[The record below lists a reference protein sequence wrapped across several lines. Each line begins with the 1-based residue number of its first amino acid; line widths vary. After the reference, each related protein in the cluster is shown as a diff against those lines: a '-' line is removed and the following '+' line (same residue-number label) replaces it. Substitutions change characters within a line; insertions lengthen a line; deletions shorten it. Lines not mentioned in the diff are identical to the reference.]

1 MKFFFNTFI
10 YDPLYNGLVFLIDIM
25 PGHEVGWAVVIL
37 TLLVKILLYPLAK
50 KAVLTQKAMTAVEEE
65 VKVLREKYKD
75 NKEEQARKLM
85 ALYKERGIS
94 PFASFFTLLLQIPII
109 LALYFVFASGL
120 PEIMTERLYSFV
132 SVPGSVDMIFLGFFD
147 MAAKS
152 WPLALLAGLSQFIHA
167 YISVPHPKKPT
178 GTPSFQ
184 EDFARSMSIQVKYVF
199 PVIIVFVAHSLA
211 AAVALYWAAGNVFSI
226 AQEFLIRRH
235 LPPTPP
241 EARA

>member
-1 MKFFFNTFI
+1 MSFLFNTFI
-10 YDPLYNGLVFLIDIM
+10 YNPLYNGLVFLIDVM

-37 TLLVKILLYPLAK
+37 TLIVKVLLYPLTK
-50 KAVLTQKAMTAVEEE
+50 KAVLTQKAMASVDEE

-75 NKEEQARKLM
+75 NKEEQAKRLM
-85 ALYKERGIS
+85 TLYREKGIS
-94 PFASFFTLLLQIPII
+94 PFASFFSLLLQIPVI

-120 PEIMTERLYSFV
+120 PEIMVERLYTFV
-132 SVPGSVDMIFLGFFD
+132 SVPGSVDMLFLGFFD

-167 YISVPHPKKPT
+167 YISVPHPKKPS

-199 PVIIVFVAHSLA
+199 PVIIVFVAHSLS
-211 AAVALYWAAGNVFSI
+211 AAVALYWAAGNIFAI
-226 AQEFLIRRH
+226 GQEFLIRRH
-235 LPPTPP
+235 LPPTST
-241 EARA
+241 ANRA